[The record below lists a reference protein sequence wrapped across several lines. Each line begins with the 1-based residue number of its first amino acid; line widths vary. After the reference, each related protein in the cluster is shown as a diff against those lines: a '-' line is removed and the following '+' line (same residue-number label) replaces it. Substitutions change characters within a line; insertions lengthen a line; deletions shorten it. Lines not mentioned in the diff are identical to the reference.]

1 MTSSSQQQEERD
13 VFHRFALARGG
24 EIDVGTIETRSPP
37 EPDILCRVVGER
49 CAYEMVEL
57 VDSDAVRRQR
67 RQVDMQSRLLDA
79 CESLEPMARAELD
92 RRAGNASVSLR
103 FAEHASA
110 RARDL
115 VVPQVVDLLCR
126 IDPDFSGEISPPP
139 PWNGAIESMRVSRPG
154 IVGPGFSVA
163 AAGFLRNP
171 MISRIQTKFG
181 KTYQSEASSEL
192 LAYHHFRRPP
202 IPRQFWLEPLTL
214 FLLSHLGSSPFR
226 RVWVFDYHDR
236 RIDLTYP

>member
-1 MTSSSQQQEERD
+1 MTSIRQQQEERE
-13 VFHRFALARGG
+13 VFDRFAQVCCSD
-24 EIDVGTIETRSPP
+24 IDVQTIEVRSPP
-37 EPDILCRVVGER
+37 EPDILCRVMGER

-79 CESLEPMARAELD
+79 CESLRPSERAELD
-92 RRAGNASVSLR
+92 RCAGNASISLR

-110 RARDL
+110 HARDL
-115 VVPQVVDLLCR
+115 VVPRIVDLLCR
-126 IDPDFSGEISPPP
+126 IDPDFSGEVSPPSW
-139 PWNGAIESMRVSRPG
+139 WNGVIEGMRISRHG

-163 AAGFLRNP
+163 AAGFLRNS
-171 MISRIQTKFG
+171 MISRIQTKFE
-181 KTYQSEASSEL
+181 KTYQSDASIEL
-192 LAYHHFRRPP
+192 LAYHHYRRPP
-202 IPRQFWLEPLTL
+202 IPPQFWLEPVTI
-214 FLLSHLGSSPFR
+214 FLSSHLAQSVFR

>member
-1 MTSSSQQQEERD
+1 MTSIRQQQEERE
-13 VFHRFALARGG
+13 VFDRFAQVCCRD
-24 EIDVGTIETRSPP
+24 IDVQTIEVRSPP
-37 EPDILCRVVGER
+37 EPDILCRVMGER

-79 CESLEPMARAELD
+79 CESLGPRERAELD
-92 RRAGNASVSLR
+92 RCAGNASISLR

-110 RARDL
+110 RAREL
-115 VVPQVVDLLCR
+115 VVPLIVDLLCR
-126 IDPDFSGEISPPP
+126 IHPDFSGEVSPPP
-139 PWNGAIESMRVSRPG
+139 RWNGVIESMRISRPG

-171 MISRIQTKFG
+171 MISRIQAKFG
-181 KTYQSEASSEL
+181 KTYQSEAPIEL

-202 IPRQFWLEPLTL
+202 IPPQFWLEPLTL
-214 FLLSHLGSSPFR
+214 FLRSHLAQSPFR
-226 RVWVFDYHDR
+226 RVWVFDYHDQ
-236 RIDLTYP
+236 RIDLSYP